1 MRMVRLFLV
10 AFLLASCAAPQVSIA
25 PPTSIPSPSAS
36 ATPLPSAIPTPT
48 ATVTPTPTATATPT
62 PTTSPT
68 LTPTPTPTLLPTST
82 PTPVR
87 AGPLQFGIAAH
98 LFYTARRLPLQRASE
113 AGFTWIRQQIHWKDL
128 EGPPGRYAWGELPAV
143 IDAVD
148 AAGLRLLITIVRAPA
163 FYSRG
168 TYGMP
173 DKPEH
178 LGNFVAALVRRF
190 PGSIHAIEIWNEQNL
205 AHENG
210 GRVTLED
217 AGRYVELLCV
227 AYSRIKAIDPS
238 IVVLAGA
245 PSSTGVTDERIAVDD
260 MVYYS
265 AMYTYRDGTIR
276 DCMDAQA
283 VHPGGAANPPDT
295 LWPINPSTARGWT
308 DHPTFYFRHVENVR
322 RLMVAHGLGDIP
334 IWITEFGWATRNT
347 TPGFEYGNQ
356 VSFEQQAEYIVG
368 AMRLTEE
375 QYPWVE
381 AMFLWNLNFA
391 ILRARSGQP
400 LHEQASFAILNA
412 DGSPR
417 PAFLAIQQYLTGEG
431 RGGR

>member
-1 MRMVRLFLV
+1 M
-10 AFLLASCAAPQVSIA
+10 
-25 PPTSIPSPSAS
+25 
-36 ATPLPSAIPTPT
+36 
-48 ATVTPTPTATATPT
+48 
-62 PTTSPT
+62 
-68 LTPTPTPTLLPTST
+68 
-82 PTPVR
+82 
-87 AGPLQFGIAAH
+87 
-98 LFYTARRLPLQRASE
+98 QRASKV
-113 AGFTWIRQQIHWKDL
+113 GFTWIRQQIHWKDL

-148 AAGLRLLITIVRAPA
+148 AAGLRLLITIVRSPA

-173 DKPEH
+173 DKPDL
-178 LGNFVAALVRRF
+178 LGNFVEALVRRF
-190 PGSIHAIEIWNEQNL
+190 PGKIHAIEIWNEQNL

-227 AYSRIKAIDPS
+227 TYPRIKAIDPS
-238 IVVLAGA
+238 ITVLAGA
-245 PSSTGVTDERIAVDD
+245 PSSTGITDVRIAVDD
-260 MVYYS
+260 TAYYS
-265 AMYTYRDGTIR
+265 AMYTYRSGMIR

-295 LWPINPSTARGWT
+295 LWPINPGTARGWT

-322 RLMVAHGLGDIP
+322 RLMVSHGLGDLP

-417 PAFLAIQQYLTGEG
+417 PAFLAIQQYLTREGQGE
-431 RGGR
+431 R

>member
-1 MRMVRLFLV
+1 
-10 AFLLASCAAPQVSIA
+10 
-25 PPTSIPSPSAS
+25 
-36 ATPLPSAIPTPT
+36 
-48 ATVTPTPTATATPT
+48 
-62 PTTSPT
+62 
-68 LTPTPTPTLLPTST
+68 
-82 PTPVR
+82 
-87 AGPLQFGIAAH
+87 
-98 LFYTARRLPLQRASE
+98 LPLQRASE

-143 IDAVD
+143 IDAVN
-148 AAGLRLLITIVRAPA
+148 AAGFRLLITIVRAPA

-173 DKPEH
+173 NKPEH
-178 LGNFVAALVRRF
+178 LENFVEALVQRF
-190 PGSIHAIEIWNEQNL
+190 PGDIHAIEIWNEQNL

-210 GRVTLED
+210 GRVTIDD
-217 AGRYVELLCV
+217 AGRYVELLCA
-227 AYSRIKAIDPS
+227 AYPRIKAIDPS

-245 PSSTGVTDERIAVDD
+245 PSSTGITDVRIAVND

-265 AMYTYRDGTIR
+265 AMYTYRDSIIR

-322 RLMVAHGLGDIP
+322 RLMVAYGLGDIP

-368 AMRLTEE
+368 AMRLTED

-381 AMFLWNLNFA
+381 AMFLWSLNFA
-391 ILRARSGQP
+391 ILRAQRST
-400 LHEQASFAILNA
+400 AS
-412 DGSPR
+412 
-417 PAFLAIQQYLTGEG
+417 
-431 RGGR
+431 

>member
-1 MRMVRLFLV
+1 MLDRV
-10 AFLLASCAAPQVSIA
+10 
-25 PPTSIPSPSAS
+25 
-36 ATPLPSAIPTPT
+36 
-48 ATVTPTPTATATPT
+48 
-62 PTTSPT
+62 
-68 LTPTPTPTLLPTST
+68 
-82 PTPVR
+82 
-87 AGPLQFGIAAH
+87 
-98 LFYTARRLPLQRASE
+98 
-113 AGFTWIRQQIHWKDL
+113 
-128 EGPPGRYAWGELPAV
+128 LPAV

-148 AAGLRLLITIVRAPA
+148 AAGFRLLITIVRAPA

-178 LGNFVAALVRRF
+178 LGNFVEALVQRF

-245 PSSTGVTDERIAVDD
+245 PSSTGITNARIAVDD

-265 AMYTYRDGTIR
+265 AMYTYRDGIIR

-368 AMRLTEE
+368 AMRLTED

-431 RGGR
+431 QVGR

>member
-25 PPTSIPSPSAS
+25 PPTPIPSPSAS
-36 ATPLPSAIPTPT
+36 ATPTPT

-62 PTTSPT
+62 PTPS
-68 LTPTPTPTLLPTST
+68 PTPTPTLTPTLLPTPT

-87 AGPLQFGIAAH
+87 AGPLQFGVAAH
-98 LFYTARRLPLQRASE
+98 LFYTARRLPLQRAGE
-113 AGFTWIRQQIHWKDL
+113 AGFTWIRQQIHWKDQ
-128 EGPPGRYAWGELPAV
+128 EGPPGHYAWGELPAV
-143 IDAVD
+143 IDAVN
-148 AAGLRLLITIVRAPA
+148 AAGFRLLITIVRAPA

-173 DKPEH
+173 DNPER
-178 LGNFVAALVRRF
+178 LGNFVEALVRRF
-190 PGSIHAIEIWNEQNL
+190 PGKIHAIEIWNEQNL

-210 GRVTLED
+210 GRVTIDD
-217 AGRYVELLCV
+217 AGRYVELLCA
-227 AYSRIKAIDPS
+227 AYPRIKAIDPS

-245 PSSTGVTDERIAVDD
+245 PSSTGITNARIAVDD

-265 AMYTYRDGTIR
+265 AMYTYRDGIIR

-322 RLMVAHGLGDIP
+322 RLMVAYGLGDIP

-431 RGGR
+431 RVGR

>member
-1 MRMVRLFLV
+1 MHVVWLILIAALLV
-10 AFLLASCAAPQVSIA
+10 SCGATPIAVAPTVMTPSPAFL
-25 PPTSIPSPSAS
+25 SP
-36 ATPLPSAIPTPT
+36 LPT
-48 ATVTPTPTATATPT
+48 ATPPPTVAATPT
-62 PTTSPT
+62 PLQSPTATSPPT
-68 LTPTPTPTLLPTST
+68 VAATPTPSQIPTAN

-87 AGPLQFGIAAH
+87 AAPLQFGVAAH
-98 LFYTARRLPLQRASE
+98 LFYTSRRLPLQRARE
-113 AGFTWIRQQIHWKDL
+113 AGFAWIRQQIHWKDL

-143 IDAVD
+143 VDAVND
-148 AAGLRLLITIVRAPA
+148 AGLRLLITIVRAPA

-173 DKPEH
+173 DDPAR
-178 LGNFVAALVRRF
+178 LGDFVNALVQQF
-190 PGSIHAIEIWNEQNL
+190 PGKIHAIEIWNEQNL

-210 GRVTLED
+210 GRVTIED
-217 AGRYVELLCV
+217 AGRYVELLCS
-227 AYSRIKAIDPS
+227 AYPRIKARDPS
-238 IVVLAGA
+238 IVALAGA
-245 PSSTGVTDERIAVDD
+245 PSSTGITDARMAVDD
-260 MVYYS
+260 RAYYS
-265 AMYTYRDGTIR
+265 AMYTYREGMIR

-295 LWPINPSTARGWT
+295 LWPMNPSTARGWT
-308 DHPTFYFRHVENVR
+308 DHPSFYFRHVENVR
-322 RLMVAHGLGDIP
+322 RVMVAHGLQDIP

-417 PAFLAIQQYLTGEG
+417 PAFIAVQQYLVEASGK
-431 RGGR
+431 R

>member
-1 MRMVRLFLV
+1 MVRLFLV

-25 PPTSIPSPSAS
+25 PPTLIPSPSAS
-36 ATPLPSAIPTPT
+36 ATPLPSATPTLTATVTPAPT
-48 ATVTPTPTATATPT
+48 ATATPTPTATATPT
-62 PTTSPT
+62 PT
-68 LTPTPTPTLLPTST
+68 LTPSPTST

-128 EGPPGRYAWGELPAV
+128 EGPPGHYAWGELPAV

-173 DKPEH
+173 DNPER
-178 LGNFVAALVRRF
+178 LGNFVEALVRRF
-190 PGSIHAIEIWNEQNL
+190 PGKIHAIEIWNEQNL

-238 IVVLAGA
+238 ITVLAGA
-245 PSSTGVTDERIAVDD
+245 PSSTGITDARIAVDD
-260 MVYYS
+260 TAYYS
-265 AMYTYRDGTIR
+265 AMYAYRSGMIR

-322 RLMVAHGLGDIP
+322 RLMVVHGLSDIP

-417 PAFLAIQQYLTGEG
+417 PAFLATQQYLTGEG
-431 RGGR
+431 RVGR

>member
-1 MRMVRLFLV
+1 MQIVRLFCISVLLTSCGV
-10 AFLLASCAAPQVSIA
+10 APVAVA
-25 PPTSIPSPSAS
+25 PPSVVSPTATP
-36 ATPLPSAIPTPT
+36 TPLPPTVPPTPL
-48 ATVTPTPTATATPT
+48 PTATATPSPAAT
-62 PTTSPT
+62 ATSSPTITATPRPTT
-68 LTPTPTPTLLPTST
+68 TPLPTAT

-87 AGPLQFGIAAH
+87 ANPLQFGVAAH
-98 LFYTARRLPLQRASE
+98 LFYTSRRLPLERARE

-128 EGPPGRYAWGELPAV
+128 EGPPGHYAWGELPSV

-148 AAGLRLLITIVRAPA
+148 AANLRLLITIVRAPG

-173 DKPEH
+173 TDPER
-178 LGNFVAALVRRF
+178 LGDFVEALVRRF
-190 PGSIHAIEIWNEQNL
+190 PGKIHAIEIWNEQNL

-210 GRVTLED
+210 GRVTIDD
-217 AGRYVELLCV
+217 AGRYVELLCA
-227 AYSRIKAIDPS
+227 AYPRIKALDPS

-245 PSSTGVTDERIAVDD
+245 PSSTGITDARIAVDD
-260 MVYYS
+260 RVYYS
-265 AMYTYRDGTIR
+265 AMYTYQDRMIR
-276 DCMDAQA
+276 GCMDAQA

-295 LWPINPSTARGWT
+295 LWPANPSTARGWT
-308 DHPTFYFRHVENVR
+308 DHPTYYFRHVEHIR
-322 RLMVAHGLGDIP
+322 QLMVQSGLGDIP
-334 IWITEFGWATRNT
+334 VWITEFGWATRNT

-375 QYPWVE
+375 RYPWVE

-391 ILRARSGQP
+391 ILRARIGQP
-400 LHEQASFAILNA
+400 LHEQASFAILNP

-417 PAFLAIQQYLTGEG
+417 PAFIAIQQYLAQE
-431 RGGR
+431 R